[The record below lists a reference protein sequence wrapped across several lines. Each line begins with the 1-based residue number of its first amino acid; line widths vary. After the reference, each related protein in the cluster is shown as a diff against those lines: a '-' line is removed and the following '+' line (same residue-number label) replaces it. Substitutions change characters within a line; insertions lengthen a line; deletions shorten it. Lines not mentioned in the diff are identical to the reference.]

1 MIRIHGRNYQKI
13 AENIEERTAEQVAIK
28 IASLSNQRDIL
39 PKEDLDIFEI
49 LKQGKYKYSKIGQM
63 RWQPEE
69 TALMLKL
76 VAKHGNKYFKIE
88 KEMEGKTSYQIFN
101 KVMNI
106 RTYPHRY
113 SDHGEMI
120 NHVINLVPGMN
131 PKKKMEYGLSSTDS
145 EEDKQISRDETNN
158 SKLKLD

>member
-88 KEMEGKTSYQIFN
+88 KAKLSNMQI
-101 KVMNI
+101 VS
-106 RTYPHRY
+106 TY
-113 SDHGEMI
+113 
-120 NHVINLVPGMN
+120 VLLV
-131 PKKKMEYGLSSTDS
+131 LR
-145 EEDKQISRDETNN
+145 ISAILRIMQYI
-158 SKLKLD
+158 LKYLCTT